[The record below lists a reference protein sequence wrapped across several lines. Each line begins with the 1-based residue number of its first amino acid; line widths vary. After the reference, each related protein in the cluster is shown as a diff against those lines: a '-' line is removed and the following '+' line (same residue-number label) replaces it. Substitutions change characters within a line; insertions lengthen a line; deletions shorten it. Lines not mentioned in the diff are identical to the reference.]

1 MQKIRFIS
9 LFSGSAGNCTAVC
22 CEDDTILIDAGRS
35 AKAIVDGLAAQGID
49 AASVRAIFITHEH
62 TDHISAL
69 RVFLKKH
76 PIPVYSAAETYSS
89 LLPACGD
96 MAVRRPRI
104 FQERIGHMTVRSFPT
119 SHDAAAPV
127 GYRVDI
133 DTYHKDAGEA
143 CGGLAL
149 GIATDTGRITPEMQ
163 AALDGCRAVLLESNH
178 DPDMLRRGPYP
189 PELRRRIASE
199 YGHLSN
205 ERSAALAAELARGGT
220 RGFILAHISDENNTR
235 ELAAST
241 CRQQLDGAGFG
252 EEVVVIASCR
262 ATPVEI
268 TPLAVSSA
276 AACDITAREI
286 QGRQL
291 GEDGKTEL

>member
-22 CEDDTILIDAGRS
+22 CGDDTILIDAGRS

-119 SHDAAAPV
+119 SHDAASPV

-133 DTYHKDAGEA
+133 DTYYADGGETR
-143 CGGLAL
+143 GGLSL

-163 AALDGCRAVLLESNH
+163 EALDGCCAVLLESNH
-178 DPDMLRRGPYP
+178 DTEMLRRGPYP
-189 PELRRRIASE
+189 PELQRRIASE

-205 ERSAALAAELARGGT
+205 ERSAALAAELARSGT

-241 CRQQLDGAGFG
+241 CRRQLDGAGFG
-252 EEVVVIASCR
+252 EEVAVIASCR
-262 ATPVEI
+262 ATAVEI
-268 TPLAVSSA
+268 TSLSELAA
-276 AACDITAREI
+276 TCETMTHKG
-286 QGRQL
+286 QCKPH
-291 GEDGKTEL
+291 GEDGQTKL